1 LNNKSSPQ
9 LTADK
14 MQHADRAEIALTRI
28 LQENP
33 YPQASQNMSTN
44 GSESSGLHQRQTGPT
59 TGSAQTSTHTTTNK
73 RKYQNIPFYILPCI
87 SFGTGEVGRS
97 NVKTIFA
104 LIFVP
109 LFLLFFF
116 LLDDLGRGVTKNMKI
131 RSNVNY
137 LSGKKSGSMV
147 GGGVKNLVF
156 QRETLNVWPQIQRET
171 LVRNPEIS
179 IKIRGQDV
187 EAMMKC
193 PRGILFLFHGC
204 GRYAASF
211 YYSPQGRHIIY
222 TANESGMITIAVEK
236 DQELGCWDSAKDLD
250 VVHSIAKKYLKSRVK
265 SCVNEDGTHVYPP
278 IFGFG
283 ASSGGTFVEE
293 LASQMSA
300 MRDKYEPFVFDAI
313 NIQIM
318 GPTPGRRWDV
328 PTVFTLMN
336 GDQRT
341 KAAVEEVIP
350 VLQSSSQSGAPF
362 KVLTTSGRK
371 NINNLHFAFTFR
383 DDTQMTP
390 ELSTEIYRDLV
401 GYGIIDSTGALKE
414 NPRNRKSDID
424 MIWQKHLN
432 DRLEAH
438 GKDVTPFG
446 VSKKLMQRLKKEELE
461 DANSIW
467 LIEELNVAWDEHEIT
482 AEHFEEVITFLL
494 DNVSQKPALQVPPT

>member
-1 LNNKSSPQ
+1 
-9 LTADK
+9 
-14 MQHADRAEIALTRI
+14 
-28 LQENP
+28 
-33 YPQASQNMSTN
+33 
-44 GSESSGLHQRQTGPT
+44 
-59 TGSAQTSTHTTTNK
+59 
-73 RKYQNIPFYILPCI
+73 
-87 SFGTGEVGRS
+87 
-97 NVKTIFA
+97 
-104 LIFVP
+104 
-109 LFLLFFF
+109 
-116 LLDDLGRGVTKNMKI
+116 
-131 RSNVNY
+131 
-137 LSGKKSGSMV
+137 MV

-211 YYSPQGRHIIY
+211 YYSPQGRHIIS